1 MSSGNR
7 RSRYHSFF
15 SKRKQSKSPV
25 NAGGRKN
32 DPKKQHLSINAPRVS
47 EDVKVEQQEVVNISG
62 ENLSDEVVALIAS
75 NHKNGSTYA
84 EFVSKKKIVYKY
96 LTYVQKGRERRDP
109 ITKALFLTFMS
120 SLQSGIWKM
129 PKPEFDRIN
138 IDWSDHHLGRGLIAC
153 TDEFTSRF
161 IKERAEAFIFEG
173 QTVRAWLKDEFGK
186 TNIYQTFLHNE
197 VWFDIRGA
205 QALGWILEKN
215 GLLGKGQFQVI
226 CYKRQRNGV
235 FCRFEASDDLAM
247 AIDAHGHSLR
257 AGICRVVLK
266 KKVITNNVA
275 LMNAETLAKDA
286 EASADSAEKNSAE
299 NATKP

>member
-1 MSSGNR
+1 MSSGSR
-7 RSRYHSFF
+7 RSKYHSFF
-15 SKRKQSKSPV
+15 SKRKQSQSPV

-32 DPKKQHLSINAPRVS
+32 DPKKQHLSPRKDLS

-75 NHKNGSTYA
+75 SHKNGSTYA
-84 EFVSKKKIVYKY
+84 DAVSKKKIVYKY
-96 LTYVQKGRERRDP
+96 LTYVQKGHKRRDP

-197 VWFDIRGA
+197 VWFHIRGA

-226 CYKRQRNGV
+226 CYKRQKNGV

>member
-1 MSSGNR
+1 MSSGSR
-7 RSRYHSFF
+7 RSKYHRFF
-15 SKRKQSKSPV
+15 SKRKQSQSPV

-32 DPKKQHLSINAPRVS
+32 DPKKQHLSPRKDLS

-75 NHKNGSTYA
+75 SHKNGSTYA
-84 EFVSKKKIVYKY
+84 DAVSKKKIVYKY

-173 QTVRAWLKDEFGK
+173 QTVRAWLKDEFGI

>member
-84 EFVSKKKIVYKY
+84 DAVSKKKIVYKY

-186 TNIYQTFLHNE
+186 TNIYQTFLHNQCGLTFE
-197 VWFDIRGA
+197 EPKLWGGSWKKMA
-205 QALGWILEKN
+205 CLEKAN
-215 GLLGKGQFQVI
+215 FKLYATTGREI
-226 CYKRQRNGV
+226 V
-235 FCRFEASDDLAM
+235 FSVDLRPVM
-247 AIDAHGHSLR
+247 
-257 AGICRVVLK
+257 
-266 KKVITNNVA
+266 TWPWP
-275 LMNAETLAKDA
+275 LMSMDIH
-286 EASADSAEKNSAE
+286 
-299 NATKP
+299 